1 MSREGD
7 VIARFYDRHPYPPP
21 VDSLDEDAA
30 AWRDGLR
37 RRVEHA
43 RMWPSVPYR
52 DDRAILI
59 AGCGTSQAAR
69 YALRYPNARV
79 VGIDVSPTSIRATR
93 RLGERYGLTNLELH
107 RMPIEEAGTLGPS
120 FDHIVCTGVLHHLA
134 NPEVGLRTLRDA
146 LAPTGAIHLMV
157 YASYGRFGVYLLQDY
172 CRRLGVKPNPDDIGD
187 LVATLRELPQG
198 HPLSHLLR
206 NTPDFAHDDA
216 LADALLNPRDRSYT
230 VPEVLRLIEGA
241 DLRFGRWVRQAPYR
255 PQCGAIT
262 EVPHGRRIAA
272 MPEPEQFAALELF
285 RGTMTRHNVIAYG
298 NDSPLPTHPVRW
310 DDEDW
315 KSYVPIRPT
324 TVTMVEDRLPP
335 GVAAVL
341 INRAHT
347 DRDLVFFLD
356 AEARRIVE
364 QLDDERPLGDLDGSS
379 AQLFQ
384 RLWWH
389 DLIMVDAAAA
399 ISH

>member
-1 MSREGD
+1 
-7 VIARFYDRHPYPPP
+7 
-21 VDSLDEDAA
+21 
-30 AWRDGLR
+30 
-37 RRVEHA
+37 
-43 RMWPSVPYR
+43 
-52 DDRAILI
+52 
-59 AGCGTSQAAR
+59 
-69 YALRYPNARV
+69 
-79 VGIDVSPTSIRATR
+79 
-93 RLGERYGLTNLELH
+93 
-107 RMPIEEAGTLGPS
+107 
-120 FDHIVCTGVLHHLA
+120 
-134 NPEVGLRTLRDA
+134 
-146 LAPTGAIHLMV
+146 
-157 YASYGRFGVYLLQDY
+157 
-172 CRRLGVKPNPDDIGD
+172 
-187 LVATLRELPQG
+187 
-198 HPLSHLLR
+198 
-206 NTPDFAHDDA
+206 
-216 LADALLNPRDRSYT
+216 
-230 VPEVLRLIEGA
+230 
-241 DLRFGRWVRQAPYR
+241 
-255 PQCGAIT
+255 
-262 EVPHGRRIAA
+262 